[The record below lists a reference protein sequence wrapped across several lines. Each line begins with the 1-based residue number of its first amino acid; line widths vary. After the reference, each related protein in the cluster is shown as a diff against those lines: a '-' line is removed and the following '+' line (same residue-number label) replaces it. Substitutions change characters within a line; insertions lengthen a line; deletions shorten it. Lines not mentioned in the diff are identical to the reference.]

1 MKVKPRYNFIVVH
14 DYGNFFVYN
23 NNTSD
28 FAFLQ
33 KNVYE
38 GIQLLIE
45 KTSRGV
51 KGLIEENIGVQ
62 VAR

>member
-1 MKVKPRYNFIVVH
+1 MCHV
-14 DYGNFFVYN
+14 YGNFFVYN
-23 NNTSD
+23 NGTLD

-45 KTSRGV
+45 KLSRGV
-51 KGLIEENIGVQ
+51 RGLIEENIGVQ

>member
-1 MKVKPRYNFIVVH
+1 MLI
-14 DYGNFFVYN
+14 GNFSYK

-38 GIQLLIE
+38 RIQLLME
-45 KTSRGV
+45 RTLRGV
-51 KGLIEENIGVQ
+51 KGLIEEIIGVQ

>member
-1 MKVKPRYNFIVVH
+1 MKSFLI
-14 DYGNFFVYN
+14 YN

-38 GIQLLIE
+38 RIQLLTE